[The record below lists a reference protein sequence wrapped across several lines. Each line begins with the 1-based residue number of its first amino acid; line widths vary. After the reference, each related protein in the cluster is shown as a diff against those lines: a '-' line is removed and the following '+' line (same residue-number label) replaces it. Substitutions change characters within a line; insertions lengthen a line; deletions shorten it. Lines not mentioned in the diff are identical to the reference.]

1 MTPTQ
6 SIIKFNTDRGLLT
19 FNGPNEHAMLEEE
32 LGELLHAIRT
42 NDQYEIVDALNDIR
56 VIATGALWK
65 LGQDPDLSLMET
77 CREILSRTGA
87 IGPEGKFIKDSIQ
100 SNLYVADYGLSQR

>member
-19 FNGPNEHAMLEEE
+19 FDGLNEHAMLEEE
-32 LGELLHAIRT
+32 LFELLEAVRT
-42 NDQYEIVDALNDIR
+42 NDSYETIDALNDIR

-65 LGQDPDLSLMET
+65 LGQDPDLSLKQT
-77 CREILSRTGA
+77 CKEILSRTGA

-100 SNLYVADYGLSQR
+100 NNLYVADYELSQR